1 MIAVHLGH
9 GVTRATC
16 GKGWL
21 SIDLDN
27 VTVLYVDDDA
37 TLLEIVEGL
46 LARYGTRV
54 CKAASAKEAWE
65 QLERDTP
72 DVILCDVLMPDQ
84 DGHAFHLALRA
95 HSKWRGVPFIYLTAL
110 GDYPAYRR
118 GMDLGADGFLSK
130 PFTRAK
136 LVQELKHVLE
146 RYHAVRAEQP
156 VRVTLLGAQHVQRGG
171 ELYKAPDRGAEQLV
185 FYLLVNASAGERVS
199 RDQLVRDVWG
209 ELTPSGFR
217 SVLSRARRWC
227 SGWADLHAVGVQLGL
242 TLRPEVQ
249 CDLHQL
255 KAALARDEPG
265 AVLERLYPGELLP
278 AYDEPWVLER
288 REALMQRL
296 KSAFAREAAALP
308 SGRERAQGWR
318 RVVNLDPFDEAAW
331 AGYLRELELGGML
344 LEHAQALKER
354 ERHLA

>member
-1 MIAVHLGH
+1 
-9 GVTRATC
+9 
-16 GKGWL
+16 
-21 SIDLDN
+21 
-27 VTVLYVDDDA
+27 LYVDDDA
-37 TLLEIVEGL
+37 TLLEIVEEL

-54 CKAASAKEAWE
+54 CKASSAKEAWA
-65 QLERDTP
+65 QLERNTP

-84 DGHAFHLALRA
+84 DGHAFHLSLRA
-95 HSKWRGVPFIYLTAL
+95 HPKWRGVPFIYLTAL

-136 LVQELKHVLE
+136 LVQELEHVLE

-156 VRVTLLGAQHVQRGG
+156 VRVTLLGAQHVQRGD
-171 ELYKAPDRGAEQLV
+171 ELLKAPDRGAEQLV
-185 FYLLVNASAGERVS
+185 FYLLVNASAGERVNRS
-199 RDQLVRDVWG
+199 QLVRDVWG
-209 ELTPSGFR
+209 ELSPSGFR

-227 SGWADLHAVGVQLGL
+227 SGWADLHAVSVQLGL

-255 KAALARDEPG
+255 EAALARGEPG

-288 REALMQRL
+288 REALVRKL
-296 KSAFAREAAALP
+296 KAALEREAETLAPGRARAL
-308 SGRERAQGWR
+308 GWR
-318 RVVNLDPFDEAAW
+318 RVVNLDPFDEEAW
-331 AGYLRELELGGML
+331 ARYLSELELNGL
-344 LEHAQALKER
+344 HRERVQALSER
-354 ERHLA
+354 ERRFD